1 MATTTTNIALTKP
14 DGGEDVNV
22 LTINGNSDKIDTAFG
37 RNNVFLTISNLSS
50 LPYTATSTKITSNH
64 RVVNCILANTA
75 AQPSDWTYTTAA
87 GSVTIS
93 GTISGTST
101 VYLCLSE
108 FY

>member
-22 LTINGNSDKIDTAFG
+22 LTLNGNSDKIDTAFG
-37 RNNVFLTISNLSS
+37 RNNVFLTISNLSA
-50 LPYTATSTKITSNH
+50 LPYTATSSKITANH
-64 RVVNCILANTA
+64 RVVNCILSNTA
-75 AQPSDWTYTTAA
+75 AQPSDWSYSTTA

-101 VYLCLSE
+101 VYLCLAE